1 MRAMRNLFQDSVR
14 VNQATIAY
22 FARYRLTVDKNLASV
37 PLERA
42 SPKEQEVSK
51 VVVRVG
57 KEA

>member
-1 MRAMRNLFQDSVR
+1 MRNLFQDSVR